1 MLEQSRLF
9 LKYFVS
15 DLARV
20 TRSVIERIMKLYG
33 PNAIPVPITDFIQTF
48 EDKIAFPGWITV
60 FELILMDKGYD
71 IIISNISKLIIL
83 DVSYSSDYN
92 YNILSIKISS
102 KTVIHPGKAILS
114 SNVWIK
120 SVMGTGIAFRP
131 YNVIIMRSITDR
143 VTRAK
148 SDKKKSKLTYFQH
161 CNAVI
166 VYVNGVVP

>member
-9 LKYFVS
+9 LKSFVS

-20 TRSVIERIMKLYG
+20 TRSVIERIIMTLYG
-33 PNAIPVPITDFIQTF
+33 LNAIPVPITDF
-48 EDKIAFPGWITV
+48 KIAFPGWITA
-60 FELILMDKGYD
+60 FELILMDKGYYYD

-92 YNILSIKISS
+92 SNILSIKISS
-102 KTVIHPGKAILS
+102 KTVIYLGKAILS

-120 SVMGTGIAFRP
+120 SVMGTGIAFGP

-143 VTRAK
+143 VTHAK
-148 SDKKKSKLTYFQH
+148 SDTKYFRNKRL
-161 CNAVI
+161 CSSTLW
-166 VYVNGVVP
+166 

>member
-1 MLEQSRLF
+1 M
-9 LKYFVS
+9 
-15 DLARV
+15 
-20 TRSVIERIMKLYG
+20 II
-33 PNAIPVPITDFIQTF
+33 
-48 EDKIAFPGWITV
+48 
-60 FELILMDKGYD
+60 

-92 YNILSIKISS
+92 SNILSIKISS
-102 KTVIHPGKAILS
+102 KTVIHLGKAILS

-148 SDKKKSKLTYFQH
+148 SDTKDFRNKRLCSSTLWGIYKE
-161 CNAVI
+161 
-166 VYVNGVVP
+166 G